1 MNLYEYCDEYNL
13 TETEKKTVKQIVE
26 LLNGEN
32 QRKAKEI
39 LSFCGM
45 VIDTISMVSV
55 EIE

>member
-26 LLNGEN
+26 LLNGES
-32 QRKAKEI
+32 QCKAKEI

-45 VIDTISMVSV
+45 AIDTISMVSV